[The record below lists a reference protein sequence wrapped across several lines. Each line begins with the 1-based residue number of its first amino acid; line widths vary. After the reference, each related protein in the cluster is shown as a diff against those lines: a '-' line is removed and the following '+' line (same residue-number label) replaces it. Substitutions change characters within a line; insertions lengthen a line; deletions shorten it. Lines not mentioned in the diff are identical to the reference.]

1 MFWSTTKVDDY
12 HGPFVV
18 KLSVGQKMWF
28 HIWSIQYFSLNYTV
42 CIILMFGPRM
52 NYLLLLCKQSF
63 LSFTGTGVGGRIN
76 TRLRLSLTDPLKET
90 LLRILFCLP
99 DGWDGAISSV
109 PKNWWCT
116 ELVHLIRRSY
126 SNGYTNIHIYLYI
139 PVHVLAYIFFLITP
153 GCTTQLVTRYWVSW
167 CLFQL

>member
-1 MFWSTTKVDDY
+1 MYYTHVWTKNE
-12 HGPFVV
+12 
-18 KLSVGQKMWF
+18 L
-28 HIWSIQYFSLNYTV
+28 LA
-42 CIILMFGPRM
+42 IIAILG
-52 NYLLLLCKQSF
+52 
-63 LSFTGTGVGGRIN
+63 FTGTGVGGRIN

-116 ELVHLIRRSY
+116 ELVHLIRSY

-139 PVHVLAYIFFLITP
+139 PVHVHAYIFFLITP
-153 GCTTQLVTRYWVSW
+153 ACTTQLMTDSSCKDR
-167 CLFQL
+167 LFPIASYPFLNYYKYMPNLNCNSDSSLTLFLILHSN